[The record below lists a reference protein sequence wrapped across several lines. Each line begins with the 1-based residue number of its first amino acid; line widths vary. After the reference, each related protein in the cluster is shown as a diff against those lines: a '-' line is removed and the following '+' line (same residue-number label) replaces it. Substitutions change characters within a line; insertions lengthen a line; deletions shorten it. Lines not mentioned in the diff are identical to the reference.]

1 MKKQQNIAIQK
12 ALNKYDSQLLAILSG
27 DLRFSRP
34 LPDKM
39 PDPSV
44 ISSCFHFKKRPLGE

>member
-12 ALNKYDSQLLAILSG
+12 NLNKYDNQLLAILSE
-27 DLRFSRP
+27 DLRASRIIP
-34 LPDKM
+34 EKL